1 MNTAYSQLSGI
12 AGIDEAGRGPVIGPL
27 VICGVLFEKNMNG
40 HLRSIGVRDS
50 KTLTPKRRRNLAA
63 QVLKIAGKVEF
74 EVISAEVI
82 DRLRTK
88 GISLNDIEVDGFVAV
103 LKRLRPS
110 EVYVDAADVDARRFG
125 DNLADK
131 SGLGK
136 DGCLLISEHKADSRY
151 HIVSAASILAKEE
164 RERRLSLMHEEFGDF
179 GSGYPNDPKT
189 VAFIQSLLKADEDL
203 PLVVRRTWKSIKRIR
218 EELFGAQTAL
228 DEY

>member
-1 MNTAYSQLSGI
+1 MTAAYSQLSGI
-12 AGIDEAGRGPVIGPL
+12 AGIDESGRGPVIGPL
-27 VICGVLFEKNMNG
+27 VICGILFEKNMDG
-40 HLRSIGVRDS
+40 DLHSIGVRDS
-50 KTLTPKRRRNLAA
+50 KTLTPKRRRELAA
-63 QVLKIAGKVEF
+63 QVLQIADKVEF
-74 EVISAEVI
+74 EVISAEAI

-88 GISLNDIEVDGFVAV
+88 GISLNDIEVDGFVAI

-110 EVYVDAADVDARRFG
+110 EVYVDAADVDAKRFG
-125 DNLADK
+125 DNLAQK

-136 DGCLLISEHKADSRY
+136 DGCRLISEHKADSRY

-189 VAFIQSLLKADEDL
+189 VAFIQSLLKGNEDL
-203 PLVVRRTWKSIKRIR
+203 PIVVRKTWKSIKRIR
-218 EELFGAQTAL
+218 EELFGAQMAL

>member
-1 MNTAYSQLSGI
+1 MTAGYSRLSGI
-12 AGIDEAGRGPVIGPL
+12 AGIDESGRGPVIGPL
-27 VICGVLFEKNMNG
+27 VICGILFEKNMDG
-40 HLRSIGVRDS
+40 DLHSIGVRDS
-50 KTLTPKRRRNLAA
+50 KILTPKKRRDLAA
-63 QVLKIAGKVEF
+63 QVVKIADKIEF

-125 DNLADK
+125 DNLAQK

-136 DGCLLISEHKADSRY
+136 EGCLLISEHKADSRY
-151 HIVSAASILAKEE
+151 QIVSAASILAKEE

-189 VAFIQSLLKADEDL
+189 IAYIQSLLKADEAF
-203 PLVVRRTWKSIKRIR
+203 PIVVRRTWKSIERIR
-218 EELFGAQTAL
+218 EGLLGTQTAL